1 MNEKPV
7 AILINRKPKCPR
19 KMYKKI
25 RYTWAL
31 EISEVEV
38 ENGNQF
44 CKEI

>member
-1 MNEKPV
+1 
-7 AILINRKPKCPR
+7 
-19 KMYKKI
+19 MYKKI
-25 RYTWAL
+25 RYTSWAL